1 MAMLRGME
9 SSVDVARAYRDDTC
23 TQCLDVARPENDR
36 TDRRPAFAAPRR
48 LLQSLMNCDASPP
61 RRRSTMRSDHPD
73 RDTDLHV
80 PEPLRIAFAIGA
92 LLLGLIAAL
101 HT

>member
-9 SSVDVARAYRDDTC
+9 SSVGVVRAYRDAIC
-23 TQCLDVARPENDR
+23 AQCLGAARPENDT

-48 LLQSLMNCDASPP
+48 LRRLLMNCDASPP

-73 RDTDLHV
+73 MNAELHMR
-80 PEPLRIAFAIGA
+80 EPLRIAFAIAA
-92 LLLGLIAAL
+92 LVLGLLAAM
-101 HT
+101 HP